1 MADTPKPVCLIAGG
15 RGMERRKGPDPLIQ
29 AALGLAGAS
38 ERPPLE
44 RRPLERR
51 PSVAY
56 VGAASGDNAVF
67 RVWVARLFQKA
78 GAGAVT
84 LAPLC
89 GKRADRQKAR
99 AVLEEADIV
108 FVSGGDVEEGMRVL
122 EETEMI
128 EPLRSLYR
136 HGKPF
141 FGISAGSIMLARQ
154 WVRWRDPKDDATA
167 ELFPCLDIAR
177 VFCDTHGEGDGWEEL
192 KALVRLA
199 PARAIGHGI
208 VSGSALVVKPSGELS
223 ALGGDID
230 RFARKAGAAVRIESL
245 RAAAPAR

>member
-1 MADTPKPVCLIAGG
+1 MADKQKPVYLIAGG

-29 AALGLAGAS
+29 AALGLARAS
-38 ERPPLE
+38 GERVV
-44 RRPLERR
+44 RQSERR

-56 VGAASGDNAVF
+56 VGAASGDNPVF

-89 GKRADRQKAR
+89 GKRADPRKAR

-128 EPLRSLYR
+128 EPLQSLYR
-136 HGKPF
+136 QGKPF
-141 FGISAGSIMLARQ
+141 FGISAGSIMLARH
-154 WVRWRDPKDDATA
+154 WVRWRDPKDDSTA
-167 ELFPCLDIAR
+167 ELFPCLGIAR
-177 VFCDTHGEGDGWEEL
+177 VLCDTHGEGDGWEEL

-199 PARAIGHGI
+199 PPRAIGHGI
-208 VSGSALVVKPSGELS
+208 VSGSALVVRPGGGVSAVWGE
-223 ALGGDID
+223 ID
-230 RFARKAGAAVRIESL
+230 RFARKGGEAVRVESL
-245 RAAAPAR
+245 REGKPAR

>member
-1 MADTPKPVCLIAGG
+1 MADKPRPVYLLAGG
-15 RGMERRKGPDPLIQ
+15 RGMERRKGPDPLIR

-38 ERPPLE
+38 GERTAQPSA
-44 RRPLERR
+44 RR

-56 VGAASGDNAVF
+56 VGAASGDNPVF
-67 RVWVARLFQKA
+67 RVWATRLFHKA

-89 GKRADRQKAR
+89 GKRANPRKAR

-108 FVSGGDVEEGMRVL
+108 FVSGGDVEEGMRIL
-122 EETEMI
+122 GDTGMI
-128 EPLRSLYR
+128 EPLRLLYR
-136 HGKPF
+136 QGKPF

-154 WVRWRDPKDDATA
+154 WVRWKDPQDDATA

-208 VSGSALVVKPSGELS
+208 VSGSALVVGPGGKVT
-223 ALGGDID
+223 ALGGEID
-230 RFARKAGAAVRIESL
+230 RFARRAGEAVRIESL
-245 RAAAPAR
+245 AEKKPAR

>member
-1 MADTPKPVCLIAGG
+1 MADTPKPVYLLAGG

-29 AALGLAGAS
+29 AALGLAGVSGERAARPS
-38 ERPPLE
+38 EF
-44 RRPLERR
+44 R

-56 VGAASGDNAVF
+56 VGAASGDNPVF

-89 GKRADRQKAR
+89 GKRADPRKAR
-99 AVLEEADIV
+99 AVLEAADVV

-122 EETEMI
+122 GETGMI
-128 EPLRSLYR
+128 EPLRVLYR
-136 HGKPF
+136 QGKPF

-154 WVRWRDPKDDATA
+154 WVRWSDPRDDASA
-167 ELFPCLDIAR
+167 QLFPCLDIAP

-192 KALVRLA
+192 KSLVRLA
-199 PARAIGHGI
+199 PPRAVGHGI
-208 VSGSALVVKPSGELS
+208 VSGSALVVEPGGKVSAFGGEVH
-223 ALGGDID
+223 
-230 RFARKAGAAVRIESL
+230 RFARRAGEAVQIESL
-245 RAAAPAR
+245 REGKSTR

>member
-1 MADTPKPVCLIAGG
+1 MSDKPKPVYLIAGG
-15 RGMERRKGPDPLIQ
+15 RGMERRKGPDPLLQ
-29 AALGLAGAS
+29 AALGLDGSSGKTAG
-38 ERPPLE
+38 RPPE
-44 RRPLERR
+44 HR

-67 RVWVARLFQKA
+67 RVWVTRLFQKA
-78 GAGAVT
+78 GAGPVT

-89 GKRADRQKAR
+89 GKRADPRKAR

-128 EPLRSLYR
+128 EPLRLLYR
-136 HGKPF
+136 QGKPF
-141 FGISAGSIMLARQ
+141 FGVSAGSIMLARQ
-154 WVRWRDPKDDATA
+154 WVRWRDPHDDATA
-167 ELFPCLDIAR
+167 ELFPCLGIAR

-199 PARAIGHGI
+199 PPRAIGHGI
-208 VSGSALVVKPSGELS
+208 VSGSALVVGPGGKVS
-223 ALGGDID
+223 ALGGEID
-230 RFARKAGAAVRIESL
+230 RFARKAGEAARIESL
-245 RAAAPAR
+245 REDRPGR

>member
-1 MADTPKPVCLIAGG
+1 MSDKPRPVYLIAGG
-15 RGMERRKGPDPLIQ
+15 RGMERRRGPDPLIQ

-38 ERPPLE
+38 GSRAA
-44 RRPLERR
+44 RSSERR

-56 VGAASGDNAVF
+56 VGAASGDNAMF
-67 RVWVARLFQKA
+67 RVLVARLFQKA

-89 GKRADRQKAR
+89 GKRADPRKAR
-99 AVLEEADIV
+99 AVLEEADII

-128 EPLRSLYR
+128 EPLRLLHR
-136 HGKPF
+136 QGKPF

-154 WVRWRDPKDDATA
+154 WVRWRDPHDDASA
-167 ELFPCLDIAR
+167 ELFPCLGIAR

-199 PARAIGHGI
+199 PPRAIGHGI
-208 VSGSALVVKPSGELS
+208 VSGSALVVGSGGKVS
-223 ALGGDID
+223 ALGGEID
-230 RFARKAGAAVRIESL
+230 RFTRKAGEVARIESL
-245 RAAAPAR
+245 RDEKPAR

>member
-1 MADTPKPVCLIAGG
+1 MDDRSKPVYLLAGG

-29 AALGLAGAS
+29 AALGLADA
-38 ERPPLE
+38 PPSG
-44 RRPLERR
+44 RR

-67 RVWVARLFQKA
+67 RVWVSRLFKKA
-78 GAGAVT
+78 GAGEVT

-89 GKRADRQKAR
+89 GKRADPRKAR
-99 AVLEEADIV
+99 AVLEAADIV

-122 EETEMI
+122 GETEMI
-128 EPLRSLYR
+128 EPLRLLCR
-136 HGKPF
+136 QGKPF

-154 WVRWRDPKDDATA
+154 WVRWSDPQDDASA
-167 ELFPCLDIAR
+167 QLFPCLDIAP

-199 PARAIGHGI
+199 PPRTVGHGI
-208 VSGSALVVKPSGELS
+208 VSGSALVVVAGGKVS
-223 ALGGDID
+223 ALGGEVH
-230 RFARKAGAAVRIESL
+230 RFTRRAREAVQIESL
-245 RAAAPAR
+245 REGNSAR